1 MVAGRPSTSSP
12 SSDLP
17 FHKDKMA
24 INIIT
29 EAPRTSWALVG
40 TAVLA
45 LMYTAYLYA
54 FPKPIPG
61 IPYNNA
67 SAHRILGDLPEFFE
81 LKRSGG
87 RVRNFWSNLARKHD
101 AAVTQFFMGPFAKPS
116 VVIADF
122 REAQDILLRR
132 SKEFD
137 RGLFNTTMWSG
148 AIPHHFI
155 CLNTRDPGFLDAK
168 RVQRDLMTPTV
179 LHNVSQDMKV
189 SNFVLNPSKVSMPAS
204 YDKTLAFIGLWRH
217 KTQVANSR
225 PFNAMHDLEALTSDI
240 ILASSIGIGNEES
253 HIAKM
258 RNLVESLEPA
268 DASTE
273 REDSVYVF
281 PSCEPDVLLR
291 SVQILGQA
299 IGEAAEAPS
308 QKLYWFAARFRPSIR
323 KAQQSRRMILQSY
336 IDRATLRA
344 RSNTG
349 SSSPRAAVDFMVS
362 RELDAAQ
369 KSRRAPVFDSEH
381 FHDMLFG
388 YILGGQDTTH
398 SVLSFLVKR
407 LGLHTEVQA
416 NLRHQLRETHTL
428 AAAERRM
435 PSQEEI
441 VASRIPYLDAFVEE
455 VLRCNTPS
463 PAVIKEAS
471 QDMMVLGHLIPKG
484 TQMFFPLWGPSMD
497 EPACA
502 VDESKRSATSKQHGV
517 TTPSDWTN
525 SGFPPKEFEVERWL
539 RKDVRTGDVIF
550 DPQAGPALSFSAGNR
565 ECWGKRL
572 AYLQLRLVTTL
583 LVWSFEFLPLSE
595 ELNDNEVVDMLNAK
609 PRSCLVRLKVL

>member
-1 MVAGRPSTSSP
+1 MASNIMIEASRSP
-12 SSDLP
+12 WILVGGA
-17 FHKDKMA
+17 A
-24 INIIT
+24 I
-29 EAPRTSWALVG
+29 ALV
-40 TAVLA
+40 
-45 LMYTAYLYA
+45 YFAYLHA

-61 IPYNNA
+61 IPYNND
-67 SAHRILGDLPEFFE
+67 SAHRILGDLPEFLE

-116 VVIADF
+116 VVISDF

-132 SKEFD
+132 SREFD
-137 RGLFNTTMWSG
+137 RGVFNTSMWSG

-155 CLNTRDPGFLDAK
+155 CLDTRHPRFLEAK
-168 RVQRDLMTPTV
+168 RIQRDLMTPTV
-179 LHNVSQDMKV
+179 LHTVSQ
-189 SNFVLNPSKVSMPAS
+189 VLLGLNTLLNSSQVSMPAS
-204 YDKTLAFIGLWRH
+204 YDKTLDFIDLWRY
-217 KTQVANSR
+217 KTKAANGR
-225 PFNAMHDLEALTSDI
+225 PFSATHDLEALTSDI
-240 ILASSIGIGNEES
+240 ILASSIGIGKEES
-253 HIAKM
+253 HISKV
-258 RNLVESLEPA
+258 RHLVNSIEPA
-268 DASTE
+268 TSSTGQQ
-273 REDSVYVF
+273 DSICVF
-281 PSCEPDVLLR
+281 PSCEPDKLLR

-308 QKLYWFAARFRPSIR
+308 QKLYWLAARFRPYIR
-323 KAQQSRRMILQSY
+323 KAQRDRRMILQSY
-336 IDRATLRA
+336 IDRAGLRICSKA
-344 RSNTG
+344 G
-349 SSSPRAAVDFMVS
+349 SPSPRAAVDFMVS

-369 KSRRAPVFDSEH
+369 KAGRVPIFDSEH

-407 LGLHTEVQA
+407 LGMHTEAQA
-416 NLRHQLRETHTL
+416 ELRRQLRETHTL
-428 AAAERRM
+428 AAAERRI
-435 PSQEEI
+435 PTQEEI

-471 QDMMVLGHLIPKG
+471 QDMVVLGHVIPKG

-502 VDESKRSATSKQHGV
+502 VDESKRSATSKQHSA
-517 TTPSDWTN
+517 TTPSDWTS
-525 SGFPPKEFEVERWL
+525 SGFPPKEFKVERWL
-539 RKDVRTGDVIF
+539 RKDLGTGNLIF
-550 DPQAGPALSFSAGNR
+550 DSQAGPALSFSAGNR

-583 LVWSFEFLPLSE
+583 LVWSFEFLPLPE
-595 ELNDNEVVDMLNAK
+595 ELDDREVVDMLNAK
-609 PRSCLVRLKVL
+609 PRSCLVKLRVV